1 MEKAGPR
8 FQNTSFPLRSE
19 TSAPWIPGEF
29 EMADRNALPYPQA
42 PVGIGGWLSFFV
54 TVMIVFRPLLT
65 AGSYLRVFQT
75 LEEAT
80 PGLAA
85 DPSYAAFSNYV
96 YTLTAVAGVLCASA
110 GVLLCLRRRW
120 GSVKYTIWILWLS
133 GPVLLLAFGLYGA
146 GHENLLAKLF
156 CNPFDLMSSCVFP
169 AIWSAY
175 LLLSKRVK
183 NTYPRL

>member
-1 MEKAGPR
+1 
-8 FQNTSFPLRSE
+8 
-19 TSAPWIPGEF
+19 
-29 EMADRNALPYPQA
+29 MADRNSLPYPQA

-65 AGSYLRVFQT
+65 GGSCLRVFQT

-80 PGLAA
+80 PGLAV

-96 YTLTAVAGVLCASA
+96 YTLTTVAGVLCASA

-120 GSVKYTIWILWLS
+120 SSVKYTIWMLWLS
-133 GPVLLLAFGLYGA
+133 GPILLLAFGMYSA
-146 GHENLLAKLF
+146 GDENPLPKLF
-156 CNPFDLMSSCVFP
+156 CNPIDLMSSCVFP

-183 NTYPRL
+183 NTYPKL